1 MDTNYGP
8 GIEDSNQAFL
18 NVNKLLNSL
27 EMVKELKESY
37 IEAPFWINARGF
49 VQDQAFLKP
58 DLFINII
65 KKCFNDMSLIEFLT
79 STELSDE
86 CFEKFE
92 DVMLKEYHYIDFN
105 ALCHA
110 QKQALHLYHL
120 YDE

>member
-8 GIEDSNQAFL
+8 TIEDSNQALL
-18 NVNKLLNSL
+18 NANKLLNSL
-27 EMVKELKESY
+27 EMVIDLKETY

-49 VQDQAFLKP
+49 VQDQAFLTP
-58 DLFINII
+58 DKFIDIL
-65 KKCFNDMSLIEFLT
+65 KKCFNNMTLIEFLT
-79 STELSDE
+79 STELNDD
-86 CFEKFE
+86 CFVKFE